1 MTTTNQESAVK
12 QESAVETGAGSSAP
26 PRTRA
31 QQRPSPSA
39 GHEMVTSLGRT
50 TIADVV
56 VAKIAGLAAREV
68 AGVHDLGG
76 GAARAIG
83 ALRERVGQ
91 ATPATGVSVEV
102 GEKQAAVDL
111 DLIVEYGVPIHEVT
125 DAVRENVIGAIERMT
140 PLVVKEVNIIVH
152 DLHLEGEET
161 EAAGPRVE

>member
-1 MTTTNQESAVK
+1 MNKQESAVM

-26 PRTRA
+26 PRSRT
-31 QQRPSPSA
+31 QQRPVPNA
-39 GHEMVTSLGRT
+39 GHEVVTDLGRT

-56 VAKIAGLAAREV
+56 VAKIAGLATREV
-68 AGVHDLGG
+68 SGVYDLGG

-91 ATPATGVSVEV
+91 ATPATGVHVEV

-111 DLIVEYGVPIHEVT
+111 DLIVEYGVAIHEVA

-140 PLVVKEVNIIVH
+140 PLVVKEVNITVH

-161 EAAGPRVE
+161 EAAEARVQ